1 MRMAFHQTAS
11 CRRWRPWRRDGLDA
25 VSCATASTGGEA
37 ARMLIFQWLRTTFPI
52 RGRAQCDQMKSGMHT
67 RNAVHSAAFFASTL
81 LARSVRVV
89 TRDQEIVGA
98 DVEDSVI
105 TAEVKRRLASNKA
118 VDASSISVETRG
130 RIVML
135 PGFAQYAAE
144 RATAECLVWKVKV
157 AKAMRWLQDAVCSRA
172 SGISAPCV
180 PAGSCPAIAPVGP
193 SARASDG
200 LESLSD
206 PSRRRSRASDDLVR
220 RRCVAGVAG
229 RRQTPAQRRSPATAR
244 WTVRGSAGWCSR
256 VRWRC

>member
-1 MRMAFHQTAS
+1 
-11 CRRWRPWRRDGLDA
+11 
-25 VSCATASTGGEA
+25 
-37 ARMLIFQWLRTTFPI
+37 MLISQWLRTTFPI

-67 RNAVHSAAFFASTL
+67 RNAVHGAAFFASTL

-118 VDASSISVETRG
+118 VDASSISVETRR

-144 RATAECLVWKVKV
+144 RTTAECLVWKVKV

-172 SGISAPCV
+172 SGISAPACAGWVV
-180 PAGSCPAIAPVGP
+180 PCHCTRWPLGEGLRWPRVLVRPVTPAKPGVRRFGQAP
-193 SARASDG
+193 
-200 LESLSD
+200 L
-206 PSRRRSRASDDLVR
+206 RRRR
-220 RRCVAGVAG
+220 
-229 RRQTPAQRRSPATAR
+229 R
-244 WTVRGSAGWCSR
+244 WTAPNTSAAPQPSNSALDGSGIGR
-256 VRWRC
+256 LV